1 MFQDADSIPIFL
13 CNGNR
18 ANAMD
23 LLSDILNLMQ
33 LSGTLYFRT
42 AFTAPWGVAVPRFE
56 NVSRFHYVHRGR
68 CFARVGDDPEPVFL
82 EQGDLIIITGGA
94 GHILS
99 DPVEAEAPTVDQVV
113 QESGFTGRGALV
125 YGAEGTGHET
135 QLVCGHFA
143 FDPGARHALLEALP
157 PYIQIKDYGKATP
170 DWLNDTLKII
180 GGEASGEQLGSEI
193 IALKLS
199 EIIFTQAV
207 RLYLTTEGR
216 DRPGL
221 AGFADPNI
229 HRALEAIHGAPSE
242 TWTVERLARIAGLS
256 RTAFATRFS
265 QTLANTPLGY
275 LTDWRMQLARR
286 LLLDSELPI
295 IEVAERSGYQSE
307 AAFGRVFK
315 RYFDVPP
322 ARFRRAAA

>member
-1 MFQDADSIPIFL
+1 
-13 CNGNR
+13 
-18 ANAMD
+18 MD
-23 LLSDILNLMQ
+23 LLSDILHLMQ

-42 AFTAPWGVAVPRFE
+42 AFTAPWGVEVPQFE
-56 NVSRFHYVHRGR
+56 NVARFHYVHRGR
-68 CFARVGDDPEPVFL
+68 CYARVGDDPVPVNL

-94 GHILS
+94 RHILS
-99 DPVEAEAPTVDQVV
+99 DPVEANAPSVDQVV
-113 QESGFTGRGALV
+113 EASGFTGRGALV
-125 YGAEGTGHET
+125 YGGEGAGHET
-135 QLVCGHFA
+135 QLICGHFA
-143 FDPGARHALLEALP
+143 FDRGARHALLEALP

-180 GGEASGEQLGSEI
+180 GGEANGEQLGSEI

-199 EIIFTQAV
+199 EIIFTQAI
-207 RLYLTTEGR
+207 RLYVTTDGR

-229 HRALEAIHGAPSE
+229 CRALDAMHGAPAE
-242 TWTVERLARIAGLS
+242 AWTVERLARVAGLS
-256 RTAFATRFS
+256 RTAFASRFS
-265 QTLANTPLGY
+265 ETLANTPLGY

-315 RYFDVPP
+315 RYFDAPP